1 MKITYGQILHES
13 HNELQKKEVPKITKK
28 LEDFFS
34 LPPVE
39 AEIEDAPPAR
49 SKEEIMVE
57 AMQISSAL
65 TTAEKVDFAL
75 PPVVGLDMHDD
86 EMDDIARK
94 AVATFN
100 DLISL
105 GGNVP
110 DMHAGKIYEVA
121 GQMLKTALDAK
132 NSKADKKLKMIELQ
146 LKKVRA
152 EQIDFDLGAGPAKGS
167 QTGEFDRN
175 ELLRYLVKP
184 DKNDNSANVDNSD
197 K

>member
-1 MKITYGQILHES
+1 M
-13 HNELQKKEVPKITKK
+13 TKK
-28 LEDFFS
+28 LEDFFN
-34 LPPVE
+34 LPPSHH
-39 AEIEDAPPAR
+39 EDEVIVPVR

-75 PPVVGLDMHDD
+75 PPVIGLEAHDD

-94 AVATFN
+94 AVNTFN

-132 NSKADKKLKMIELQ
+132 NSKADKKIKMIELQ

-152 EQIDFDLGAGPAKGS
+152 EQIDFDLGQGPAKG
-167 QTGEFDRN
+167 QQGGEFDRN
-175 ELLRYLVKP
+175 ELLKYIVSSK
-184 DKNDNSANVDNSD
+184 KSENSDNSD

>member
-1 MKITYGQILHES
+1 M
-13 HNELQKKEVPKITKK
+13 TKK
-28 LEDFFS
+28 LEDFFN
-34 LPPVE
+34 LPPSTHVE
-39 AEIEDAPPAR
+39 EEVIPMKSRD
-49 SKEEIMVE
+49 EIMIE
-57 AMQISSAL
+57 AANISSAI
-65 TTAEKVDFAL
+65 TTAEKVDYAL
-75 PPVVGLDMHDD
+75 PTVIGLDSHDS

-94 AVATFN
+94 AVNTFN

-146 LKKVRA
+146 LKKIRA
-152 EQIDFDLGAGPAKGS
+152 EQIDFDLGQGPAQGGM
-167 QTGEFDRN
+167 QGGEFDRN
-175 ELLRYLVKP
+175 ELLKYIVSSK
-184 DKNDNSANVDNSD
+184 KSENSD

>member
-1 MKITYGQILHES
+1 M
-13 HNELQKKEVPKITKK
+13 
-28 LEDFFS
+28 
-34 LPPVE
+34 
-39 AEIEDAPPAR
+39 A
-49 SKEEIMVE
+49 
-57 AMQISSAL
+57 ISSGI
-65 TTAEKVDFAL
+65 TTAEKVDYAL
-75 PPVVGLDMHDD
+75 PTVIGLDTHDA

-94 AVATFN
+94 AVNTFN

-152 EQIDFDLGAGPAKGS
+152 EQIDFDLGTGNNVGKNS
-167 QTGEFDRN
+167 QGGEFDRN
-175 ELLRYLVKP
+175 ELLKYIVSSK
-184 DKNDNSANVDNSD
+184 KSENSD